1 MPGDSERMTTISGL
15 LGSLVG
21 WPIIAIAAAAVF
33 LETATIVGMLV
44 PSEVTL
50 LLAAV
55 AAATGRVSPLWLAA
69 AAVAAAIAGDSTA
82 YAIGRLAGPRFEQS
96 RVGRL
101 VGQRNW
107 ARAHNAAERHGG
119 RALFLGRWVGF
130 VRTLLPLLEGTSRM
144 PVRRFLV
151 ADAAAAAV
159 WASGVVAIGYLG
171 AGSIQAVSSGLAQ
184 VGLVA
189 ALIALVATVLVRL
202 RRRRGAVLQ
211 QVTMAPPGELSGT
224 PAEPPL
230 ESPAQRPLCLGR
242 R

>member
-1 MPGDSERMTTISGL
+1 MTTISTL
-15 LGSLVG
+15 LGSLAG
-21 WPIIAIAAAAVF
+21 WPIVAIAAAAVF
-33 LETATIVGMLV
+33 LETATIVGMVV
-44 PSEVTL
+44 PSEITL

-55 AAATGRVSPLWLAA
+55 AAATGRVSPIWLAVVAA
-69 AAVAAAIAGDSTA
+69 AAALAGDSTA

-107 ARAHNAAERHGG
+107 ERAHLAAGRHGG
-119 RALFLGRWVGF
+119 RALLLGRWVGF
-130 VRTLLPLLEGTSRM
+130 VRTLLPLLNGTSRM

-171 AGSIQAVSSGLAQ
+171 AGSIQAISSGLTEA
-184 VGLVA
+184 GLLVA
-189 ALIALVATVLVRL
+189 VVALAGTFLVRH
-202 RRRRGAVLQ
+202 RRRARAQLATALTVSDTNDATEPGPAAVSFQ
-211 QVTMAPPGELSGT
+211 G
-224 PAEPPL
+224 PAR
-230 ESPAQRPLCLGR
+230 PALCLGR